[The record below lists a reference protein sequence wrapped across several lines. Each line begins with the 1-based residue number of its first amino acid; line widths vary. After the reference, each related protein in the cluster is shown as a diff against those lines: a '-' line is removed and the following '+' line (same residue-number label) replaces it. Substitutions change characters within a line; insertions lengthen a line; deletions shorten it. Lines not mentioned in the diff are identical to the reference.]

1 MYAMTFAGAFFFMIQ
16 EGKCSPLNN
25 PADFLSEKSWFV
37 SAVGQ
42 SIKKQPILEISN
54 VNDVQVPLTSGSSTI
69 FSGSNIDVETESKSE
84 SMLVLVGLKPR
95 EALEYHFKIGQ
106 VRNYKIEFSSGS
118 HFNTLDALSDGIVW
132 GFGLSGRISPASIV
146 SMGITWQLDYSR
158 SKVDLDRFQSPGIL
172 TSSNISYQEE
182 EIQGALNFSR
192 RWKTFEPYAGLKILR
207 TIATMVDQSTK
218 GKIKGSNDGVSPFVG
233 IQWDLADRESIV
245 LEGSFADE
253 ESFSASMKVQF

>member
-1 MYAMTFAGAFFFMIQ
+1 M
-16 EGKCSPLNN
+16 PLLQCPQPSCLVPGLQIEIHNN
-25 PADFLSEKSWFV
+25 W
-37 SAVGQ
+37 
-42 SIKKQPILEISN
+42 
-54 VNDVQVPLTSGSSTI
+54 
-69 FSGSNIDVETESKSE
+69 
-84 SMLVLVGLKPR
+84 
-95 EALEYHFKIGQ
+95 
-106 VRNYKIEFSSGS
+106 
-118 HFNTLDALSDGIVW
+118 
-132 GFGLSGRISPASIV
+132 
-146 SMGITWQLDYSR
+146 
-158 SKVDLDRFQSPGIL
+158 
-172 TSSNISYQEE
+172 YQEE